1 MAGIAVLVVIID
13 QGTKLLARRTLPL
26 HQFVPVLD
34 SWLGLRRTYTLP
46 PAFAGNEP
54 LTTTVAILAIIA
66 LFLIVWRG
74 AWGQR
79 SAVVGL
85 GIVLGGA
92 LSSLFDQFYLGA
104 STAFLFL
111 RLGTSGRIETNL
123 SLVAVI
129 AGTIVLAV
137 AAGMGRLPRDSM
149 GPTLPRRRIRP
160 TV

>member
-1 MAGIAVLVVIID
+1 MVG
-13 QGTKLLARRTLPL
+13 
-26 HQFVPVLD
+26 
-34 SWLGLRRTYTLP
+34 
-46 PAFAGNEP
+46 
-54 LTTTVAILAIIA
+54 ILAIIA
-66 LFLIVWRG
+66 LFLLIWRG

-85 GIVLGGA
+85 AIVLGGA
-92 LSSLFDQFYLGA
+92 FSSLFDTFYLGA

-111 RLGTSGRIETNL
+111 RLGASGRIETNL

-137 AAGMGRLPRDSM
+137 AAGMGIVPRDSI

>member
-1 MAGIAVLVVIID
+1 MRRPRRPQSWILTVGVVALVVIID

-46 PAFAGNEP
+46 PAFADNES
-54 LTTTVAILAIIA
+54 LTTMVAILAIFA
-66 LFLIVWRG
+66 LFVIVWRG

-92 LSSLFDQFYLGA
+92 L
-104 STAFLFL
+104 
-111 RLGTSGRIETNL
+111 
-123 SLVAVI
+123 
-129 AGTIVLAV
+129 
-137 AAGMGRLPRDSM
+137 
-149 GPTLPRRRIRP
+149 
-160 TV
+160 

>member
-1 MAGIAVLVVIID
+1 M
-13 QGTKLLARRTLPL
+13 
-26 HQFVPVLD
+26 
-34 SWLGLRRTYTLP
+34 
-46 PAFAGNEP
+46 
-54 LTTTVAILAIIA
+54 VAILAIIA
-66 LFLIVWRG
+66 LFLLIWRG

-85 GIVLGGA
+85 AIVLGGGF
-92 LSSLFDQFYLGA
+92 SSLFDTFYLGA

-111 RLGTSGRIETNL
+111 RLGASGRIETNL

-137 AAGMGRLPRDSM
+137 AAGMGIVPRDSI